1 MQVCN
6 LQKENER
13 NNQIHRDALVTLKE
27 DLQQQLAELEASRA
41 VVVSDLEISKQVQA
55 SLV

>member
-41 VVVSDLEISKQVQA
+41 VVVSDL
-55 SLV
+55 